1 MKGFIDKISKG
12 SKTVLFLEVLLL
24 AQICFIVFCALR
36 NENVDLEDY
45 CKEHGYN
52 HHSGVDIVEAGD

>member
-12 SKTVLFLEVLLL
+12 SKVVLYFEILLLVQICMIVLF
-24 AQICFIVFCALR
+24 ALR
-36 NENVDLEDY
+36 NGNVDLEDY